1 MKKRKDLIKMI
12 TLNGMVATVY
22 AVLTL
27 MIQPLAYRELQ
38 LRLSEIVVLLAFY
51 NKKLIPGLAIGCFIA
66 NIPSPLGII
75 DWIVGPLSTL
85 VVCYFMNRVTNI
97 YLSALIGSLATGLI
111 IGGEL
116 CLVYHIPY
124 LINALYVFIG
134 EAIVLYL
141 GTVVFKRLEKN
152 VKFIEYIKSF
162 QVNYILGSHHFLF
175 LFCDYFY
182 HVCMYCVIMHCGCPL

>member
-12 TLNGMVATVY
+12 TLNAMVATIY

-66 NIPSPLGII
+66 NIPSPLGVI

-85 VVCYFMNRVTNI
+85 VVCYFMNRATNI
-97 YLSALIGSLATGLI
+97 YLSALIGSIATGLI

-141 GTVVFKRLEKN
+141 GTFIFKRLEKN
-152 VKFIEYIKSF
+152 VKFIEYIKE
-162 QVNYILGSHHFLF
+162 
-175 LFCDYFY
+175 
-182 HVCMYCVIMHCGCPL
+182 